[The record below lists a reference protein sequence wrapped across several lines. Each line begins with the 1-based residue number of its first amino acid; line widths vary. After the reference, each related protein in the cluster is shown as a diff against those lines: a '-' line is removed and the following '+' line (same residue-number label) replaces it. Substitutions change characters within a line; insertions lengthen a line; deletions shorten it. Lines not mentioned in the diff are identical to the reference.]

1 MEIKMK
7 RKKSTKTSLK
17 QTWIGLLIV
26 MLAFLLVKDSAY
38 TKATYVTGNANI
50 ALHFRQIGA
59 IAGGI
64 LGFFVG
70 LWFVL
75 YKTDQ
80 AETLKNKLISFF
92 ERFFVVAVATF
103 FIVNFGADFVN
114 RTFDNNEPTVYETKI
129 TDKYFKSVHKA
140 PDTHLF
146 GVEIEGKVVYIDV
159 TSYTY
164 DQFRENDPINVY
176 HCQGALGHEYYTVYK
191 K

>member
-1 MEIKMK
+1 MS
-7 RKKSTKTSLK
+7 RKGTDKNYYKWL
-17 QTWIGLLIV
+17 WIFILLII
-26 MLAFLLVKDSAY
+26 MAFFLVRDSAY
-38 TKATYVTGNANI
+38 TKVTYVTGNTNI
-50 ALHFRQIGA
+50 ALHFWQIGA

-92 ERFFVVAVATF
+92 ERFFVVSVATF
-103 FIVNFGADFVN
+103 FVINFGADFVN

-129 TDKYFKSVHKA
+129 TDKYFKNVKKA

-176 HCQGALGHEYYTVYK
+176 HCQGALGHEYYTAYK